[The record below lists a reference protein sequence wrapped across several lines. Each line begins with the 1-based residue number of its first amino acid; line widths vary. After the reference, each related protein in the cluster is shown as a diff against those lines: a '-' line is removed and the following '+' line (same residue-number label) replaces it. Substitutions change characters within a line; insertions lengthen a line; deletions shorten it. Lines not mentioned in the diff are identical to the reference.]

1 MYNIYIMGL
10 GLNTMTSDQDEI
22 RKALNEIKSELKSVS
37 EKVIELSV
45 INRNHENTS
54 SSNSLKI
61 ESIESD
67 VNFAKGSIA
76 LVKAVGISLCAS
88 GLVFLITFGT
98 WVVTSQQATSLAM
111 ADIRKDISVIEIMIK
126 ELKKENHYD
135 ERQR

>member
-1 MYNIYIMGL
+1 
-10 GLNTMTSDQDEI
+10 MTSDHDEI
-22 RKALNEIKSELKSVS
+22 RKALNEIKTEVKSVS

-54 SSNSLKI
+54 SSNSQKI
-61 ESIESD
+61 EAIESD

-76 LVKAVGISLCAS
+76 LVKAVGVSLCAS

-98 WVVTSQQATSLAM
+98 WVVLSLQTTGLAM
-111 ADIRKDISVIEIMIK
+111 ADIRKDISVLEIMIK

>member
-10 GLNTMTSDQDEI
+10 GLNTVTSDQDEI
-22 RKALNEIKSELKSVS
+22 RKALNEIKAEVKSVS

-45 INRNHENTS
+45 INRNHETTS
-54 SSNSLKI
+54 SSNSQKI

-76 LVKAVGISLCAS
+76 LVKAVGLSLCAS

-98 WVVTSQQATSLAM
+98 WVVMSQNATNLAI
-111 ADIRKDISVIEIMIK
+111 ADIRKDVSIIERVIKDLRK
-126 ELKKENHYD
+126 ETYQD
-135 ERQR
+135 E

>member
-1 MYNIYIMGL
+1 
-10 GLNTMTSDQDEI
+10 MTSDQDEI
-22 RKALNEIKSELKSVS
+22 RKALNEIKTEVKSVS

-54 SSNSLKI
+54 SSNSQKI
-61 ESIESD
+61 EAIESD

-76 LVKAVGISLCAS
+76 LVKAVGVSLCAS

-98 WVVTSQQATSLAM
+98 WVVLSLQTTGLAM
-111 ADIRKDISVIEIMIK
+111 AEIRKDISVLEIMIK

>member
-1 MYNIYIMGL
+1 MGL

-22 RKALNEIKSELKSVS
+22 KIALNEIKTEVKSMS
-37 EKVIELSV
+37 EKVIELSI

-54 SSNSLKI
+54 SSNSRKI

-67 VNFAKGSIA
+67 LNFAKGSIS

-98 WVVTSQQATSLAM
+98 WVVMSLQATGLAM
-111 ADIRKDISVIEIMIK
+111 ANIRKDISVIEMVIK
-126 ELKKENHYD
+126 EIRKERHRD
-135 ERQR
+135 E

>member
-1 MYNIYIMGL
+1 
-10 GLNTMTSDQDEI
+10 MTSDQDEI
-22 RKALNEIKSELKSVS
+22 RKALNEIKTEVKSVS

-54 SSNSLKI
+54 SSNSQKI
-61 ESIESD
+61 EAIESD

-76 LVKAVGISLCAS
+76 LVKAVGVSLCAS

-98 WVVTSQQATSLAM
+98 WVVLSLQATDLGM
-111 ADIRKDISVIEIMIK
+111 ADIRKDISVLEIMIK

-135 ERQR
+135 E

>member
-1 MYNIYIMGL
+1 
-10 GLNTMTSDQDEI
+10 MTSDHDEI
-22 RKALNEIKSELKSVS
+22 RKALNEIKTEVKSVS

-54 SSNSLKI
+54 SSNSQKI
-61 ESIESD
+61 EAIESD

-76 LVKAVGISLCAS
+76 LVKAVGVSFCAS

-98 WVVTSQQATSLAM
+98 WVVLSLQATGLAM
-111 ADIRKDISVIEIMIK
+111 ADIRKDISVLEITIK

>member
-1 MYNIYIMGL
+1 
-10 GLNTMTSDQDEI
+10 MTSDQDEI
-22 RKALNEIKSELKSVS
+22 RKALNEIKTEVKSVS

-54 SSNSLKI
+54 SSNSQKI
-61 ESIESD
+61 EAIESD

-76 LVKAVGISLCAS
+76 LVKAVGVSLCAS

-98 WVVTSQQATSLAM
+98 WVVMSQQATSLAM
-111 ADIRKDISVIEIMIK
+111 AEIRKDISVLEIMIK
-126 ELKKENHYD
+126 ELKKENHDD

>member
-1 MYNIYIMGL
+1 MGL
-10 GLNTMTSDQDEI
+10 GLNAMTSDQDEI
-22 RKALNEIKSELKSVS
+22 KIALNEIKTEVKSVS

-45 INRNHENTS
+45 INRNHETTS

-98 WVVTSQQATSLAM
+98 WVVMSLQATGLAM
-111 ADIRKDISVIEIMIK
+111 ADIRKDISVIEMVIK
-126 ELKKENHYD
+126 EIRKEARRD
-135 ERQR
+135 E

>member
-1 MYNIYIMGL
+1 
-10 GLNTMTSDQDEI
+10 MTSDQDEI
-22 RKALNEIKSELKSVS
+22 RKALNEIKTEVKSVS

-54 SSNSLKI
+54 SSNSQKI
-61 ESIESD
+61 EAIESD

-76 LVKAVGISLCAS
+76 LVKAVGVSLCAS

-98 WVVTSQQATSLAM
+98 WVVLSLQTTDLAM
-111 ADIRKDISVIEIMIK
+111 ADIRKDISVLEIMIK

-135 ERQR
+135 E

>member
-1 MYNIYIMGL
+1 
-10 GLNTMTSDQDEI
+10 MTSDQDEI
-22 RKALNEIKSELKSVS
+22 RKALNEIKTEVKSVS

-54 SSNSLKI
+54 SSNSQKI
-61 ESIESD
+61 EAIESD

-76 LVKAVGISLCAS
+76 LVKAVGVSLCAS

-98 WVVTSQQATSLAM
+98 WVVLSLQTTDLAM
-111 ADIRKDISVIEIMIK
+111 ADIHKDISVLEIMIK

>member
-1 MYNIYIMGL
+1 
-10 GLNTMTSDQDEI
+10 MTSDQDEI
-22 RKALNEIKSELKSVS
+22 RKALNEIKTEVKSVS

-54 SSNSLKI
+54 SSNSQEI
-61 ESIESD
+61 EAIESD

-76 LVKAVGISLCAS
+76 LVKAVGVSLCAS

-98 WVVTSQQATSLAM
+98 WVVLSLQATGLAM
-111 ADIRKDISVIEIMIK
+111 AEIRKDISVLEITIK

-135 ERQR
+135 E

>member
-1 MYNIYIMGL
+1 
-10 GLNTMTSDQDEI
+10 MTSDQDEI
-22 RKALNEIKSELKSVS
+22 RKALNEIKTEVKSVS

-45 INRNHENTS
+45 INRNHERTN
-54 SSNSLKI
+54 SSNSQKI
-61 ESIESD
+61 EAIESD

-76 LVKAVGISLCAS
+76 LVKAVGVSLCAS

-98 WVVTSQQATSLAM
+98 WVVLSLQTTGLAM
-111 ADIRKDISVIEIMIK
+111 ADIRKDISVIEITIK

>member
-1 MYNIYIMGL
+1 
-10 GLNTMTSDQDEI
+10 MTSDQDEI
-22 RKALNEIKSELKSVS
+22 RKALIEIKTEVKSVS
-37 EKVIELSV
+37 KKVIELSV

-54 SSNSLKI
+54 SSNSQKI
-61 ESIESD
+61 EAIESD

-76 LVKAVGISLCAS
+76 LVKAVGVSLCAS

-98 WVVTSQQATSLAM
+98 WVVLSLQAADLAM
-111 ADIRKDISVIEIMIK
+111 ADIRKDISVLEITIK

>member
-1 MYNIYIMGL
+1 
-10 GLNTMTSDQDEI
+10 MTTDQDEI
-22 RKALNEIKSELKSVS
+22 RIALNDIKAEVKSVS

-54 SSNSLKI
+54 LSNSQKI

-88 GLVFLITFGT
+88 GLLFLITFGT
-98 WVVTSQQATSLAM
+98 WVVMSQQATSLAI
-111 ADIRKDISVIEIMIK
+111 ANIRKDISIIELILKDIK
-126 ELKKENHYD
+126 KDTEID
-135 ERQR
+135 ERQH

>member
-1 MYNIYIMGL
+1 
-10 GLNTMTSDQDEI
+10 MTSDQDEI
-22 RKALNEIKSELKSVS
+22 RKALNEIKTEVKSVS

-54 SSNSLKI
+54 SSNSQKI
-61 ESIESD
+61 EAIESD

-76 LVKAVGISLCAS
+76 LVKAVGVSLCAS

-98 WVVTSQQATSLAM
+98 WVVLSLQATGLSM
-111 ADIRKDISVIEIMIK
+111 AEIRKDISVLEITIK